1 MHKYWM
7 YKMNS
12 WGLRDKA
19 DDGMSGG
26 GSGGGSGGTGSGAG
40 EGSGEGSGEGVGSGE
55 GEGQGQGSGECEGEG
70 SGGSGESKQKPT
82 DAEAKLLKEVMDKK
96 TALRKT
102 QAELEEV
109 KNKLK
114 DFEGLDAAELRALLE
129 EKKAL
134 ETRKLEEKGEWD
146 RLKAQM
152 VEENKKAVDAVNA
165 QLAAEKA
172 RADGLA
178 RQVAELTVGG
188 AFTSSAFIKEELTLP
203 ASKARAL
210 YGAHFEYDA
219 EKGAVVA
226 YDKAAGSAER
236 TIMVDAQGEPLSF
249 EAALKKL
256 VDADPDRDQITKSKV
271 KVGTGSRTTEKGKA
285 PAQSFDQPK
294 GVNRIAAA
302 LRAAAGQ
309 K

>member
-7 YKMNS
+7 YKMKS
-12 WGLRDKA
+12 WGLQNRA
-19 DDGMSGG
+19 GDDMSGG
-26 GSGGGSGGTGSGAG
+26 GSGGGSGGAGGGDSGQGGSDDGAG
-40 EGSGEGSGEGVGSGE
+40 DGHGDGD
-55 GEGQGQGSGECEGEG
+55 GQGDVDADSGDGSN
-70 SGGSGESKQKPT
+70 GGKTKPT

-109 KNKLK
+109 KAKLQAF
-114 DFEGLDAAELRALLE
+114 DGLDAAELRALLE

-134 ETRKLEEKGEWD
+134 ETRKMEEKGEWD

-165 QLAAEKA
+165 QLATEKA

-210 YGAHFEYDA
+210 YGAHFEFDA
-219 EKGAVVA
+219 ERGSVVA
-226 YDKAAGSAER
+226 YDKAAGSAQR

-271 KVGTGSRTTEKGKA
+271 KVGTGSRTTEKGRA

-294 GVNRIAAA
+294 GVDRIAAA
-302 LRAAAGQ
+302 LRAAAANKQ
-309 K
+309 